1 MDELPAGPAA
11 ETFEQTLGDLVSQL
25 RAHPGDH
32 AAFAAALDKVTG
44 RVAST
49 PAVLEAGIENTWSL
63 DGDDLRGR
71 LLSRGVDAIRVAA
84 GASRDDLLALAR
96 ALAGDDGPL
105 PSTPG
110 VQVDLIPTIGQI
122 LGTQGADGD
131 QFAVIPERT
140 FPGDTPPV
148 LTVRIRTSD
157 RLATIL
163 RQLLDLV
170 QASVRRGAWLEVLH
184 NAQAVLRLLAGMPE
198 DVRRGYGIA
207 LRRILSRSVLQALI
221 EQAYRVT
228 EEQTRTVELLRL
240 AGLDAAE
247 LILENL
253 RAAEA
258 VGPRAFLLDALGGMP
273 DAYPLVVALLSNERW
288 SDLRLAA
295 DILGR
300 MGNARAIPPLV
311 ARANHPDERVRLAV
325 IDALARF
332 RDKRVVDGLRQLLNH
347 PSPRTRAH
355 AGKALAGRHSGAI
368 AMPLLTA
375 LDQEK
380 DHTVRV
386 ELLQALAGIDA
397 PEARAV
403 LVKVATER
411 RGLLGRGRPT
421 SERLE
426 VVSALANARTEAS
439 RQALYR
445 IATEADGQVR
455 EAAAQALNSHSMAE

>member
-11 ETFEQTLGDLVSQL
+11 ETFEQTLGDLVSQV

-32 AAFAAALDKVTG
+32 AAFAAALDRVAG
-44 RVAST
+44 RVAT
-49 PAVLEAGIENTWSL
+49 TAAVLEAGIENTWAL
-63 DGDDLRGR
+63 DGDDLKGR

-96 ALAGDDGPL
+96 ALAENEGPL
-105 PSTPG
+105 PSTSG
-110 VQVDLIPTIGQI
+110 VQVDLTPTLGQI
-122 LGTQGADGD
+122 LGTAQGADGD

-140 FPGDTPPV
+140 FPRDIPP
-148 LTVRIRTSD
+148 LFAKRIRRGD
-157 RLATIL
+157 RLAATL
-163 RQLLDLV
+163 VQLLDLV
-170 QASVRRGAWLEVLH
+170 QASVRRRAWLDVLH
-184 NAQAVLRLLAGMPE
+184 NAQAVLRLHPGIPE
-198 DVRRGYGIA
+198 GERRGYIIA
-207 LRRILSRSVLQALI
+207 LRGTLTRPVLQALI
-221 EQAYRVT
+221 EQAYRVS
-228 EEQTRTVELLRL
+228 EEQPRTVELLRW

-273 DAYPLVVALLSNERW
+273 DAYRLAVALLSNERW

-300 MGNARAIPPLV
+300 MGNPHAIPPLV

-368 AMPLLTA
+368 AMPLLAA

-397 PEARAV
+397 PEARSV

-426 VVSALANARTEAS
+426 VVSALANTRTEAS
-439 RQALYR
+439 RQALSR
-445 IATEADGQVR
+445 IAAEADGQVR
-455 EAAAQALNSHSMAE
+455 DAAVQALGPQ

>member
-11 ETFEQTLGDLVSQL
+11 ETFEQTLGDLVSQV

-32 AAFAAALDKVTG
+32 AAFGAALEKVVG
-44 RVAST
+44 RVAGT
-49 PAVLEAGIENTWSL
+49 PAVLEAGIENSWSL

-96 ALAGDDGPL
+96 ALAEDDGPL
-105 PSTPG
+105 PSTPR
-110 VQVDLIPTIGQI
+110 VQIDLIQTFGQI
-122 LGTQGADGD
+122 LGTAQGADGER
-131 QFAVIPERT
+131 FTVIPERT
-140 FPGDTPPV
+140 FPGDTTPV
-148 LTVRIRTSD
+148 LSPRIRTSD
-157 RLATIL
+157 RLAAIL

-170 QASVRRGAWLEVLH
+170 QTSVRRAAWLEVLH

-207 LRRILSRSVLQALI
+207 LRRILSRPVLQALI

-273 DAYPLVVALLSNERW
+273 DAYRLAVALLSNERW

-295 DILGR
+295 DVLGR
-300 MGNARAIPPLV
+300 MGNPRAIPPLL

-325 IDALARF
+325 IDALGRF

-355 AGKALAGRHSGAI
+355 AGKALAGRHSAAI
-368 AMPLLTA
+368 AMPLLVA

-380 DHTVRV
+380 DPNVRL

-426 VVSALANARTEAS
+426 VVSALANARTAAS
-439 RQALYR
+439 RQALSR
-445 IATEADGQVR
+445 IAAEADGQVR
-455 EAAAQALNSHSMAE
+455 EAAVQALGPR

>member
-11 ETFEQTLGDLVSQL
+11 ETFEQTLGDLVSQV

-32 AAFAAALDKVTG
+32 AALAMALDRVAG

-49 PAVLEAGIENTWSL
+49 PAILEAGIENTWSL

-96 ALAGDDGPL
+96 ALAEDDGAL
-105 PSTPG
+105 PTTPS

-122 LGTQGADGD
+122 LGAPRGADGD

-157 RLATIL
+157 RLAATL

-170 QASVRRGAWLEVLH
+170 QTSVRRGAWLEVLH
-184 NAQAVLRLLAGMPE
+184 NAQAVLRLLAGMPP

-207 LRRILSRSVLQALI
+207 LRRVLSRPVLQALI
-221 EQAYRVT
+221 EQAYRVI

-253 RAAEA
+253 RAAQA

-273 DAYPLVVALLSNERW
+273 DAYPLAVALLSNERW

-295 DILGR
+295 DVLGR

-311 ARANHPDERVRLAV
+311 ARANHPDERVRLA
-325 IDALARF
+325 IIGALARF
-332 RDKRVVDGLRQLLNH
+332 RDKRAVDGLRQLLNH
-347 PSPRTRAH
+347 PSPRTRAN
-355 AGKALAGRHSGAI
+355 AGKTLAGRHSGAI
-368 AMPLLTA
+368 AMPLLAA
-375 LDQEK
+375 LDKEK
-380 DHTVRV
+380 DHTVRM

-426 VVSALANARTEAS
+426 VVSALANARTAAS
-439 RQALYR
+439 RQALSR
-445 IATEADGQVR
+445 IAAEADDQVR
-455 EAAAQALNSHSMAE
+455 DAAVQALGPR

>member
-1 MDELPAGPAA
+1 MDDLSAGPAA
-11 ETFEQTLGDLVSQL
+11 ETFEQDLGDLVSQV

-32 AAFAAALDKVTG
+32 AAFATALDRVAD
-44 RVAST
+44 RVASA
-49 PAVLEAGIENTWSL
+49 PAILEAGIENSWSL

-71 LLSRGVDAIRVAA
+71 LLARGVDAIRVAA
-84 GASRDDLLALAR
+84 GANRDDLLALAR
-96 ALAGDDGPL
+96 ALAEDDGPL

-110 VQVDLIPTIGQI
+110 VQVDLIPTLGQI
-122 LGTQGADGD
+122 LGTAQGADGE
-131 QFAVIPERT
+131 FIPERS
-140 FPGDTPPV
+140 FPRGIPP
-148 LTVRIRTSD
+148 LFAKRIRRGD
-157 RLATIL
+157 RLAATL
-163 RQLLDLV
+163 VQLLDLV
-170 QASVRRGAWLEVLH
+170 QASVRRRAWLDVLH
-184 NAQAVLRLLAGMPE
+184 NAQAVLRLHPGIPE
-198 DVRRGYGIA
+198 GERRGYIIA
-207 LRRILSRSVLQALI
+207 LRGILTRPVLQALI

-228 EEQTRTVELLRL
+228 EEQARTVELLRL

-273 DAYPLVVALLSNERW
+273 DAYSLVVALLSNERW

-295 DILGR
+295 DVLGR

-380 DHTVRV
+380 DHAVRM

-426 VVSALANARTEAS
+426 VVSALASARTEAS
-439 RQALYR
+439 RQALSR
-445 IATEADGQVR
+445 IAAEADGQVR
-455 EAAAQALNSHSMAE
+455 DAAVQALGPR

>member
-11 ETFEQTLGDLVSQL
+11 ETFEQTLGDLVSQV

-32 AAFAAALDKVTG
+32 ASFGAALDKVVG
-44 RVAST
+44 RVAGV
-49 PAVLEAGIENTWSL
+49 PAVVEAGIENSWSL

-96 ALAGDDGPL
+96 ALAEDDGPL

-122 LGTQGADGD
+122 LEAAQGDDGER
-131 QFAVIPERT
+131 FTVIPERT

-148 LTVRIRTSD
+148 LTDRIRTSH
-157 RLATIL
+157 RLAATL

-170 QASVRRGAWLEVLH
+170 QTSVRRGAWLEVLH
-184 NAQAVLRLLAGMPE
+184 NAQAVLRLHAGMPE
-198 DVRRGYGIA
+198 EERRGYGIA
-207 LRRILSRSVLQALI
+207 LRRILSRPVLQAFI
-221 EQAYRVT
+221 EQAYRVS
-228 EEQTRTVELLRL
+228 EEQPRTVELLRW

-273 DAYPLVVALLSNERW
+273 DAYPLAVALLSNERW

-295 DILGR
+295 DVLGR

-368 AMPLLTA
+368 AMPLLAA

-380 DHTVRV
+380 DHMVRV

-439 RQALYR
+439 RQALSR
-445 IATEADGQVR
+445 IAAEADGQVR
-455 EAAAQALNSHSMAE
+455 DAAVQALGPR

>member
-1 MDELPAGPAA
+1 MDDLSEGPA
-11 ETFEQTLGDLVSQL
+11 EDSFEQSLGDLISQV

-32 AAFAAALDKVTG
+32 AAFGAALDKVVG
-44 RVAST
+44 SVAGT
-49 PAVLEAGIENTWSL
+49 PAVFEAGIENTWSL

-96 ALAGDDGPL
+96 ALAEDEGPL

-110 VQVDLIPTIGQI
+110 VQVDLIPTLGQL
-122 LGTQGADGD
+122 LGSGQGADGD
-131 QFAVIPERT
+131 FTPERS
-140 FPGDTPPV
+140 FARDIPPL
-148 LTVRIRTSD
+148 LTKRIRRGD
-157 RLATIL
+157 RLAATL
-163 RQLLDLV
+163 DQLLDLV

-184 NAQAVLRLLAGMPE
+184 NAQAVLRLHPGIPE
-198 DVRRGYGIA
+198 GERRGYIIA
-207 LRRILSRSVLQALI
+207 LRRILSRPVMQALI
-221 EQAYRVT
+221 DQAYRLS
-228 EEQTRTVELLRL
+228 EERPRTVELLRL
-240 AGLDAAE
+240 AGLDAVE
-247 LILENL
+247 VMLENL
-253 RAAEA
+253 RASEA
-258 VGPRAFLLDALGGMP
+258 IGPRAFLVDALGGMP
-273 DAYPLVVALLSNERW
+273 DAYSLVAALLSSERW
-288 SDLRLAA
+288 SDLLLAA
-295 DILGR
+295 DVLGR
-300 MGNARAIPPLV
+300 LGNTRAIPALL

-332 RDKRVVDGLRQLLNH
+332 RDKRVVDGLRQLLSH

-380 DHTVRV
+380 DPTVRL

-403 LVKVATER
+403 LVRVATER
-411 RGLLGRGRPT
+411 RGLLSRGRPT

-426 VVSALANARTEAS
+426 VVSALAAAKTEAA
-439 RQALYR
+439 RQALSR
-445 IATEADGQVR
+445 IAAEADGQVR
-455 EAAAQALNSHSMAE
+455 QAAVQALDSP